1 MKMGYLSKRKFNRHF
16 LINLRQPIFLV
27 SDLLEREMNIVKLA
41 VLILGATLLLGFVS
55 CGSNDGEEIPY
66 KRDSVF
72 YLSPVT
78 ADEANRFLDFM
89 VDNEQMDG
97 EEPGAH
103 FQLRKVGETYELKA
117 SVKEG
122 ISLDV
127 AEPFM
132 SQMACA
138 LRDSVFGGSDVEVD
152 IVKKGDFDKILRRS
166 LCLN

>member
-1 MKMGYLSKRKFNRHF
+1 MGKKYLN
-16 LINLRQPIFLV
+16 
-27 SDLLEREMNIVKLA
+27 
-41 VLILGATLLLGFVS
+41 
-55 CGSNDGEEIPY
+55 

-89 VDNEQMDG
+89 VDNEQTDG
-97 EEPGAH
+97 KEPGAH
-103 FQLRKVGETYELKA
+103 FRLRKVGETYELRA

-138 LRDSVFGGSDVEVD
+138 LRDSVFGGSDAEVL